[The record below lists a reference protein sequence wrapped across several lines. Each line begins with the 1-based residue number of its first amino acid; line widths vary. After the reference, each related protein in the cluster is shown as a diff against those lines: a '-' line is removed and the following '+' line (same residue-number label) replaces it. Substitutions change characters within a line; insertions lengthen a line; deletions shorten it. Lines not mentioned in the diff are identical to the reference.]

1 MRDKESKEEEEDK
14 EEDFEEEEEDY
25 EEEKMNREEYFEEV
39 GKGEMM
45 KRVKEGDNDQC
56 LK

>member
-1 MRDKESKEEEEDK
+1 
-14 EEDFEEEEEDY
+14 
-25 EEEKMNREEYFEEV
+25 MNREGYIEEV
-39 GKGEMM
+39 EKGEIM

>member
-1 MRDKESKEEEEDK
+1 MSRTNESLGGM
-14 EEDFEEEEEDY
+14 EEDFEEEEEEDY

>member
-1 MRDKESKEEEEDK
+1 MRGEKEDEEEDF
-14 EEDFEEEEEDY
+14 EEEEEEDY